1 MSVTLSTSVSRESIV
16 SFYKLQIYIWLY
28 LYFKTNLLGLD
39 LKVLFHEF
47 KNISRLMPCKFPISV
62 IKASQQTS
70 NIKVHDMRTQ
80 KRLS

>member
-47 KNISRLMPCKFPISV
+47 KNISRLNPMLISYFY
-62 IKASQQTS
+62 
-70 NIKVHDMRTQ
+70 N
-80 KRLS
+80 